1 MDCPCVFV
9 IFQLGENPVERRSLV
24 LRYPSV
30 KIFCSSVELLPYCLY
45 RFPLFFREGRV
56 HEFFHV
62 WRFTQKALQ
71 SKIASNY
78 ESHKN
83 TSLRNDK
90 YPLTRS
96 RIWWNCFA
104 LSEFYFRHALKR
116 IQSDG
121 NKFYA
126 STPNVE
132 FFLWSV
138 TPVHFQW
145 FPNRF
150 YITLLDAPLDS
161 DVTALLAFVGFSK
174 ASIMSWWMSICFL
187 WSALLAVWN
196 TFNSPISCKSFKV
209 SSLTICIVGASE
221 DFSCFIVSSSLF
233 ERLPDAAFF
242 AGALSCGETSSSRLR
257 DGRHP
262 IMLSLK
268 HSRI

>member
-1 MDCPCVFV
+1 MDWPCVFI
-9 IFQLGENPVERRSLV
+9 IFQLGENPIERRSLV
-24 LRYPSV
+24 LRYPSA
-30 KIFCSSVELLPYCLY
+30 KIFCSSIELLPYCVH

-56 HEFFHV
+56 HEFFSV

-104 LSEFYFRHALKR
+104 LSSFIFAVR
-116 IQSDG
+116 
-121 NKFYA
+121 
-126 STPNVE
+126 
-132 FFLWSV
+132 WSGSSR
-138 TPVHFQW
+138 TGTNFTRQLQMSSSFNGLLHRYTFNG

-174 ASIMSWWMSICFL
+174 ARIMSWWMSICFL

-196 TFNSPISCKSFKV
+196 TFSSPISCKSFKV

-221 DFSCFIVSSSLF
+221 DFSCFMVSSALFSL
-233 ERLPDAAFF
+233 LPDAAFF
-242 AGALSCGETSSSRLR
+242 AGAVSCGETSSSRLR

-262 IMLSLK
+262 IMPSLK